1 MFPVSRLMYSFVLYW
16 SHAANQSIFSRETNL
31 NEHDQEHVKNAVAKK
46 LHNNFHAKLKT
57 STNS

>member
-16 SHAANQSIFSRETNL
+16 SHAANQSIFCRETNL
-31 NEHDQEHVKNAVAKK
+31 NEHHQEHVKNAVAKK

-57 STNS
+57 R